1 MSGSNES
8 RAAFFILSV
17 GVLSAVAIML
27 IPGLF
32 VEFHTGRL
40 FIIAGLLLAV
50 AGCAIAASRNLRPT
64 TK

>member
-1 MSGSNES
+1 MSRSNES
-8 RAAFFILSV
+8 RAVFFILSV

-32 VEFHTGRL
+32 VKFQAGRL
-40 FIIAGLLLAV
+40 FIIVGLLLAV
-50 AGCAIAASRNLRPT
+50 AGCAIVARRNLRPT